1 MNSVFFFFC
10 VFDNMISF
18 RGGCLRY
25 LYHYRNSMNQIF
37 SKTLSHNYFANPI
50 TFTNHTPPSLYS
62 PSKHTILPC
71 HFHHIIHKLNPKQS
85 MTQTRIDTS
94 LYKYPSLLFCCSYS
108 NVAPSRSFRRRASK
122 RLKANTKP
130 RLDEAQFHH
139 AISQL
144 PPRFGPEELS
154 RILSLQKNPVV
165 CLEIFNW
172 ASQQPRFRH
181 DVSTYHVT
189 IKNLGAAKLYQE
201 MDGVVNQ
208 VLAVPYIGSEALYN
222 SMIYYFVE
230 AQKLIRAVNI
240 LNHMRSRRTLDC
252 RPSVRTYNIL
262 FAAFLRRGNNSYI
275 SHLYMEPVRRLF
287 KQMIDDGVE
296 PDVFSL
302 NSMIKGYVHSLH
314 VNDALRIFHQMG
326 VVFNNCLP
334 NSYTYDYLIH
344 GLCAQGRTN
353 NARELYDEMKRK
365 GFIPSSKVYNSLVNA
380 LALGGQVEEAV
391 NFLREMFEKH
401 RSADFITYQTVLDEM
416 CRQGRTE
423 DSMQLLKELQ
433 EKELVD
439 GHTYRKLL
447 NVLEDDFGNSSY
459 RNRFR

>member
-1 MNSVFFFFC
+1 
-10 VFDNMISF
+10 MISIH
-18 RGGCLRY
+18 GGCFRY
-25 LYHYRNSMNQIF
+25 LYHCRNSVNQIL
-37 SKTLSHNYFANPI
+37 SRSLSHNCFAYQI
-50 TFTNHTPPSLYS
+50 TFSYHKFPSLYS
-62 PSKHTILPC
+62 PYKHSILPC
-71 HFHHIIHKLNPKQS
+71 HFHHITHKLNPKPC
-85 MTQTRIDTS
+85 MTNV
-94 LYKYPSLLFCCSYS
+94 YKYPSLLFCCSYS
-108 NVAPSRSFRRRASK
+108 NAAPSRSFRRRASK
-122 RLKANTKP
+122 RLKAKTKP
-130 RLDEAQFHH
+130 RLDEAQFDH

-144 PPRFGPEELS
+144 PPRFGAEELS
-154 RILSLQKNPVV
+154 RILNLQENPIV

-181 DVSTYHVT
+181 DVSTYHIT
-189 IKNLGAAKLYQE
+189 IKKLGAAKLYQE
-201 MDGVVNQ
+201 MDNVVNQ
-208 VLAVPYIGSEALYN
+208 VLAVPYIGSEPLYN
-222 SMIYYFVE
+222 TMIYFFVE
-230 AQKLIRAVNI
+230 AQKLIRSVNI
-240 LNHMRSRRTLDC
+240 LNHMRSCRRLDC

-275 SHLYMEPVRRLF
+275 SHLYMEPISRLF
-287 KQMIDDGVE
+287 RQMIDDGVE

-326 VVFNNCLP
+326 VVYKCLP

-353 NARELYDEMKRK
+353 NARELCDEMKRK
-365 GFIPSSKVYNSLVNA
+365 GFVPSGKAYNSLVNA
-380 LALGGQVEEAV
+380 LVLSGEVEGAV
-391 NFLREMFEKH
+391 NFLWEMFENH

-423 DSMQLLKELQ
+423 DSMRLLKELQ

-459 RNRFR
+459 RNTFR

>member
-1 MNSVFFFFC
+1 MKPNFTMPYHSFPQDSVP
-10 VFDNMISF
+10 
-18 RGGCLRY
+18 
-25 LYHYRNSMNQIF
+25 RN
-37 SKTLSHNYFANPI
+37 
-50 TFTNHTPPSLYS
+50 
-62 PSKHTILPC
+62 
-71 HFHHIIHKLNPKQS
+71 
-85 MTQTRIDTS
+85 
-94 LYKYPSLLFCCSYS
+94 YPEF
-108 NVAPSRSFRRRASK
+108 
-122 RLKANTKP
+122 
-130 RLDEAQFHH
+130 
-139 AISQL
+139 
-144 PPRFGPEELS
+144 
-154 RILSLQKNPVV
+154 LSLQKNPVV

-208 VLAVPYIGSEALYN
+208 VLAVPYI
-222 SMIYYFVE
+222 
-230 AQKLIRAVNI
+230 
-240 LNHMRSRRTLDC
+240 
-252 RPSVRTYNIL
+252 
-262 FAAFLRRGNNSYI
+262 AFLRRGNNSYI

-380 LALGGQVEEAV
+380 LALGGQ
-391 NFLREMFEKH
+391 
-401 RSADFITYQTVLDEM
+401 TVLDEM

-459 RNRFR
+459 RNRFRRAMIVSGFIAGMS